1 MLHVSHTEA
10 SQSHRVS
17 HVAQRG
23 PKSYPSYACF
33 AHHDHAVMHPTTE
46 KANDGITIPLWIA
59 FPMTTPFFCL
69 HLMNHVNKLL
79 FLY

>member
-1 MLHVSHTEA
+1 MWPN
-10 SQSHRVS
+10 
-17 HVAQRG
+17 VAQE
-23 PKSYPSYACF
+23 AIQ
-33 AHHDHAVMHPTTE
+33 VMHALHTMTMQSTE